1 MKTRSAAFQL
11 AVTFSKDV
19 TPEPQLLYPK
29 KKKKGKYEASLM
41 GFQGLNEVTPVSCN
55 MLAQWFSKL

>member
-29 KKKKGKYEASLM
+29 KKKKRKYEASLM
-41 GFQGLNEVTPVSCN
+41 GFHEVTPVSCN